1 MDDDADRE
9 QLRSMLRYAAQAIAW
24 AAEAGPDWV
33 TDEKTV
39 AAVAMA
45 VGQIGESARRV
56 SDESQV
62 RWRDLPWRRM
72 RGMRNV
78 LYHAYA
84 GLDTGVLA
92 TTVTDDLPELTRKLA
107 AILAEPLG

>member
-1 MDDDADRE
+1 MADETDRE
-9 QLRSMLRYAAQAIAW
+9 QLQAMLRYAERAIQW
-24 AAEAGPDWV
+24 ATEASPAWV

-45 VGQIGESARRV
+45 VGQIGECARRI
-56 SDESQV
+56 SDESQA
-62 RWRDLPWRRM
+62 RWSELPWRRM

-84 GLDTGVLA
+84 GLDVAVLA
-92 TTVTDDLPELTRKLA
+92 ATVTDDLPDLLRTVR
-107 AILAEPLG
+107 AILASRR